1 MEIVKKEA
9 SNCVLMKANCNDD
22 HYDEV
27 NMAYIEL
34 ERTELTNWLELRD
47 KLKELK
53 KQGVRELTLDAG
65 MWWIEGI
72 PEELEELYE
81 ELEQAEHIE
90 IESCDEFMD
99 KNEMRTESSDAILH
113 DWGVEFKGQLK
124 HTSITASTWSF
135 TWEFV
140 EQALKN
146 CDPQS
151 VRFIKDE
158 EA

>member
-1 MEIVKKEA
+1 MEIRKKEA
-9 SNCVLMKANCNDD
+9 SNCVLMKANCNDA

-34 ERTELTNWLELRD
+34 NRKELTNWLELRD
-47 KLKELK
+47 KLKELESL
-53 KQGVRELTLDAG
+53 GVRELTLDAG
-65 MWWIEGI
+65 MWWIDSI
-72 PEELEELYE
+72 PDELEELYE

-90 IESCDEFMD
+90 IEENNEFMD
-99 KNEMRTESSDAILH
+99 KNEMRTESSDVILH
-113 DWGVEFKGQLK
+113 GWGVEFKGQLK
-124 HTSITASTWSF
+124 HTNMTVSTWSF

-158 EA
+158 